1 MLVIVV
7 VSGIRQNNQAKEQTS
22 QDLASLENKD
32 AGYIVKYPT
41 NFDVIYTQ
49 NGVEFTPKQSPG
61 KITLDI
67 VDGIAKVN
75 IQTEGANQSQLSML
89 NSTAQTI
96 KDTFQFTKQTPVDK
110 TNTDKRF
117 ENINFDPNKY

>member
-49 NGVEFTPKQSPG
+49 NGVEFTPKQSQV
-61 KITLDI
+61 KSLWISLTALQKLI
-67 VDGIAKVN
+67 SRQREQIN
-75 IQTEGANQSQLSML
+75 L
-89 NSTAQTI
+89 NYQC
-96 KDTFQFTKQTPVDK
+96 
-110 TNTDKRF
+110 
-117 ENINFDPNKY
+117 

>member
-1 MLVIVV
+1 
-7 VSGIRQNNQAKEQTS
+7 
-22 QDLASLENKD
+22 
-32 AGYIVKYPT
+32 
-41 NFDVIYTQ
+41 
-49 NGVEFTPKQSPG
+49 
-61 KITLDI
+61 
-67 VDGIAKVN
+67 
-75 IQTEGANQSQLSML
+75 ML